1 MSPTIY
7 SVEDPQQD
15 QMWEVFDE
23 MSKRFGALD
32 GQTAKM
38 EPAGGHGRG
47 VMLLTEKE
55 LREEILAL
63 AWWMA
68 RPYSEWFD
76 TESNFTFDDVSAKCQ
91 ADLDAID
98 ARHTSLL
105 DEAEMH
111 WDMCK
116 WEDEIAQHKLLA
128 EFTWDKRGEESA
140 MNRRS
145 EIGELVELTKIGQDY
160 LTGTTPYGKVYIPK
174 HVWDGTAF
182 GEGGTITGFMLIRF
196 LGFEDCRPERSM
208 PWRAMKLWSAC
219 RRYP

>member
-1 MSPTIY
+1 
-7 SVEDPQQD
+7 
-15 QMWEVFDE
+15 
-23 MSKRFGALD
+23 
-32 GQTAKM
+32 M

-47 VMLLTEKE
+47 VMQLTEKE
-55 LREEILAL
+55 LREEIMAL

-116 WEDEIAQHKLLA
+116 WEDEVAQDKLFS
-128 EFTWDKRGEESA
+128 ENTWDKRGDLQDSV

-145 EIGELVELTKIGQDY
+145 EIAAAVEITKAGRDY
-160 LTGTTPYGKVYIPK
+160 LTGTTPFGKVYIPM
-174 HVWDGTAF
+174 HVWGQVADCCWRCGLSPY
-182 GEGGTITGFMLIRF
+182 MRIRF
-196 LGFEDCRPERSM
+196 LGFEGCRPRRSM
-208 PWRAMKLWSAC
+208 PWRAMERVTPSQ
-219 RRYP
+219 